1 MYIKGVEIVVRTIGI
16 DLGTT
21 YSLAAYWDGSQAV
34 IIPNVL
40 GEHVT
45 PSIVS
50 VDAGGEV
57 LVGRI
62 AQERLITHPQLTAS
76 TFKRFMGSAKK
87 YTLGTMTFTPE
98 ELSSFVLRSLKE
110 DAENHLGESV
120 TKAIISVPAYFND
133 VQRKATKKAAELA
146 GLQVERLISEPT
158 AAALAYGL
166 HQNQETSFLVFDL
179 GGGTFD
185 VSILELFEGVMD
197 VKSIAGDNY
206 LGGEDFTEI
215 LVAYFIQKNKLD
227 AESLTPITRSM
238 LYKQA
243 EQSKRILGT
252 ESAATM
258 RIVIKE
264 EEYVLTIERSELEQ
278 LVQPL
283 LIRLRQPIER
293 ALRDASLQPS
303 DLDGIVMIGGATKMP
318 LIKQIISRMF
328 GKMPYAN
335 ISPDETV
342 ALGAAVQVALKQRDQ
357 ALDEMILTDVCPYTL
372 GTSVL
377 RRGSSGQTSSGHYFP
392 IIERNTPIPVSR
404 VERLYTAADNQKIIS
419 VDVYQGESPRVE
431 NNLFLGEMEFQI
443 PQAPRGEESID
454 VRYTYDVNGILE
466 VEVTTVSTGQ
476 KHQMIIEQNAGGMT
490 KKQIEAR
497 LLELRSIK
505 IHPRERTENR
515 LLLARGERLY
525 EEVLGDQRKFIAQCL
540 KVFEDAL
547 YTQNEKVIEKAA
559 QAFNEQLAEIEGWS
573 YFT

>member
-1 MYIKGVEIVVRTIGI
+1 VRTIGI

-133 VQRKATKKAAELA
+133 VQRKATKKAAEMA

-476 KHQMIIEQNAGGMT
+476 KHQMIIEQNAGAMT

>member
-1 MYIKGVEIVVRTIGI
+1 MRTIGI

-133 VQRKATKKAAELA
+133 VQRKATKKAAEMA

-419 VDVYQGESPRVE
+419 VDVYQGRVLALKIIFSWE
-431 NNLFLGEMEFQI
+431 KWSFRFRKHLGE
-443 PQAPRGEESID
+443 
-454 VRYTYDVNGILE
+454 
-466 VEVTTVSTGQ
+466 
-476 KHQMIIEQNAGGMT
+476 
-490 KKQIEAR
+490 KK
-497 LLELRSIK
+497 
-505 IHPRERTENR
+505 
-515 LLLARGERLY
+515 
-525 EEVLGDQRKFIAQCL
+525 V
-540 KVFEDAL
+540 
-547 YTQNEKVIEKAA
+547 
-559 QAFNEQLAEIEGWS
+559 
-573 YFT
+573 

>member
-1 MYIKGVEIVVRTIGI
+1 MRTIGI

>member
-1 MYIKGVEIVVRTIGI
+1 MRTIGI

-50 VDAGGEV
+50 VDAEGEV

-87 YTLGTMTFTPE
+87 YKLGTMTFTPE

-264 EEYVLTIERSELEQ
+264 EEYVLTIDRLELEQ

-476 KHQMIIEQNAGGMT
+476 KHQMIIEQNAGAMT

>member
-1 MYIKGVEIVVRTIGI
+1 VRTIGI

-87 YTLGTMTFTPE
+87 YTLGTMSFTPE

-258 RIVIKE
+258 RIVIKK
-264 EEYVLTIERSELEQ
+264 EEYMLTIERSELEQ

-443 PQAPRGEESID
+443 PLAPRGEESID

>member
-1 MYIKGVEIVVRTIGI
+1 MEIVVRTIGI

-264 EEYVLTIERSELEQ
+264 EEYVLTIDRLELEQ

-335 ISPDETV
+335 ISLDETV
-342 ALGAAVQVALKQRDQ
+342 ALGAAVQVALKQRNQ

-476 KHQMIIEQNAGGMT
+476 KHQMIIEQNAGAMT

>member
-1 MYIKGVEIVVRTIGI
+1 MRTIGI

-34 IIPNVL
+34 MIPNVL

-76 TFKRFMGSAKK
+76 TFKRFMGSEKR
-87 YTLGTMTFTPE
+87 YTLGTMTFSPE

-110 DAENHLGESV
+110 DAETLLGESV

-166 HQNQETSFLVFDL
+166 HQKQETSFLVFDL

-197 VKSIAGDNY
+197 VKSVAGDNY
-206 LGGEDFTEI
+206 LGGEDFTEM
-215 LVAYFIQKNKLD
+215 LVAHFIQKNKLN
-227 AESLTPITRSM
+227 AELLTPTTSSM

-243 EQSKRILGT
+243 EQSKRLLGS
-252 ESAATM
+252 ESTATM
-258 RIVIKE
+258 RIVINE
-264 EEYVLTIERSELEQ
+264 EEYVLTIDRSELEL

-283 LIRLRQPIER
+283 IIRLRQPIER
-293 ALRDASLQPS
+293 ALRDASLHPS
-303 DLDGIVMIGGATKMP
+303 DLNGIVMIGGATKMP

-328 GKMPYAN
+328 GRMPYAN

-357 ALDEMILTDVCPYTL
+357 ALDEIIMTDVCPYTL
-372 GTSVL
+372 GTSIVH
-377 RRGSSGQTSSGHYFP
+377 RGLNGQMSSGHYFP
-392 IIERNTPIPVSR
+392 IIERNSPIPVSR
-404 VERLYTAADNQKIIS
+404 VERLYTAVDNQKIIS

-431 NNLFLGEMEFQI
+431 NNLLLGEMEIRI
-443 PQAPRGEESID
+443 PQNLQGRECID
-454 VRYTYDVNGILE
+454 VRYTYDVNGIIE
-466 VEVTTVSTGQ
+466 VEVTAISTGE
-476 KHQMIIEQNAGGMT
+476 KHQLIIEQNKGSLT

-497 LLELRSIK
+497 LLELQSIK
-505 IHPRERTENR
+505 IHPRDRTENR

-525 EEVLGDQRKFIAQCL
+525 EEVLGEQRKFIEECL
-540 KVFEDAL
+540 KAFEDAL
-547 YTQNEKVIEKAA
+547 YTQNDKVIQKAA
-559 QAFNEQLAEIEGWS
+559 RAFNEQLAAIEGWS

>member
-1 MYIKGVEIVVRTIGI
+1 MRTIGI

-264 EEYVLTIERSELEQ
+264 EEYVLTIDRLELEQ

-476 KHQMIIEQNAGGMT
+476 KHQMIIEQNAGAMT

>member
-1 MYIKGVEIVVRTIGI
+1 MRTIGI

-476 KHQMIIEQNAGGMT
+476 KHQMIIEQNAGAMT

>member
-1 MYIKGVEIVVRTIGI
+1 MEIVVRTIGI

-50 VDAGGEV
+50 VDAEGEV

-87 YTLGTMTFTPE
+87 YKLGTMTFTPE

-264 EEYVLTIERSELEQ
+264 EEYVLTIDRLELEQ

-476 KHQMIIEQNAGGMT
+476 KHQMIIEQNAGAMT

>member
-1 MYIKGVEIVVRTIGI
+1 MRTIGI

-227 AESLTPITRSM
+227 AESLTPITRSI

-258 RIVIKE
+258 RIVIKK

-476 KHQMIIEQNAGGMT
+476 KHQMIIEQNAGAMT

>member
-1 MYIKGVEIVVRTIGI
+1 MRTIGI

-120 TKAIISVPAYFND
+120 TNAIISVPAYFND
-133 VQRKATKKAAELA
+133 VQRKATKKAAEMA

-278 LVQPL
+278 VVQPL

-476 KHQMIIEQNAGGMT
+476 KHQMIIEQNAGAMT

>member
-1 MYIKGVEIVVRTIGI
+1 MRTIGI

-87 YTLGTMTFTPE
+87 YKLGTMTFTPE

-258 RIVIKE
+258 RIVIKK

-419 VDVYQGESPRVE
+419 VDVYQGRVLALKIIFSWE
-431 NNLFLGEMEFQI
+431 KWSFRFRKHLGE
-443 PQAPRGEESID
+443 
-454 VRYTYDVNGILE
+454 
-466 VEVTTVSTGQ
+466 
-476 KHQMIIEQNAGGMT
+476 
-490 KKQIEAR
+490 KK
-497 LLELRSIK
+497 
-505 IHPRERTENR
+505 
-515 LLLARGERLY
+515 
-525 EEVLGDQRKFIAQCL
+525 V
-540 KVFEDAL
+540 
-547 YTQNEKVIEKAA
+547 
-559 QAFNEQLAEIEGWS
+559 
-573 YFT
+573 

>member
-1 MYIKGVEIVVRTIGI
+1 MRTIGI

-264 EEYVLTIERSELEQ
+264 EEYVLTIDRLELEQ

-404 VERLYTAADNQKIIS
+404 VERLYTVADNQKIIS

-476 KHQMIIEQNAGGMT
+476 KHQMIIEQNAGAMT

>member
-1 MYIKGVEIVVRTIGI
+1 MRTIGI

-258 RIVIKE
+258 RIVIKK
-264 EEYVLTIERSELEQ
+264 EEYMLTIERSELEQ

-476 KHQMIIEQNAGGMT
+476 KHQMIIEQNAGAMT

>member
-1 MYIKGVEIVVRTIGI
+1 MEIVVRTIGI

-50 VDAGGEV
+50 VDAEGEV

-87 YTLGTMTFTPE
+87 YKLGTMTFTPE

-166 HQNQETSFLVFDL
+166 HQNQETSFLVLDL

-264 EEYVLTIERSELEQ
+264 EEYVLTIDRLELEQ

-476 KHQMIIEQNAGGMT
+476 KHQMIIEQNAGAMT

>member
-1 MYIKGVEIVVRTIGI
+1 MRTIGI

-87 YTLGTMTFTPE
+87 YKLGTMTFTPE

-372 GTSVL
+372 GTSIL

>member
-1 MYIKGVEIVVRTIGI
+1 MRTIGI

-158 AAALAYGL
+158 AAALTYGL

-264 EEYVLTIERSELEQ
+264 EEYVLTIDRSELEQ

-476 KHQMIIEQNAGGMT
+476 KHQMIIEQNAGAMT

>member
-1 MYIKGVEIVVRTIGI
+1 MRTIGI

-87 YTLGTMTFTPE
+87 YKLGTMTFTPE

-133 VQRKATKKAAELA
+133 VQRKATKKAAEMA

-278 LVQPL
+278 MVQPL

-476 KHQMIIEQNAGGMT
+476 KHQMIIEQNAGAMT

>member
-1 MYIKGVEIVVRTIGI
+1 MRTIGI

-258 RIVIKE
+258 RIVIKK
-264 EEYVLTIERSELEQ
+264 EEYMLTIERSELEQ

-293 ALRDASLQPS
+293 ALRNASLQPS

-443 PQAPRGEESID
+443 PLAPRGEESID

>member
-1 MYIKGVEIVVRTIGI
+1 MRTIGI

-87 YTLGTMTFTPE
+87 YTLGSMTFTPE

-264 EEYVLTIERSELEQ
+264 EEYVLTIDRLELEQ

-293 ALRDASLQPS
+293 TLRDASLQPS

-476 KHQMIIEQNAGGMT
+476 KHQMIIEQNAGAMT

>member
-1 MYIKGVEIVVRTIGI
+1 MRTIGI

-87 YTLGTMTFTPE
+87 YKLGTMTFTPE

-133 VQRKATKKAAELA
+133 VQRKATKKAAEMA

-404 VERLYTAADNQKIIS
+404 VERLYTAADDQKIIS

>member
-1 MYIKGVEIVVRTIGI
+1 MRTIGI

-120 TKAIISVPAYFND
+120 TKPIISVPAYFND

-476 KHQMIIEQNAGGMT
+476 KHQMIIEQNAGAMT

>member
-1 MYIKGVEIVVRTIGI
+1 MRTIGI

-21 YSLAAYWDGSQAV
+21 YSLAAYWDGTQAV

-98 ELSSFVLRSLKE
+98 ELSSFILRSLKE

-120 TKAIISVPAYFND
+120 TNAIISVPAYFND

-264 EEYVLTIERSELEQ
+264 EEYVLTIDRLELEQ

-476 KHQMIIEQNAGGMT
+476 KHQMIIEQNAGAMT

-559 QAFNEQLAEIEGWS
+559 QAFNEQLAEIKGWS